1 MAGIPLQPF
10 PRQTLVANV
19 GAAVSYFSETY
30 DLKDYRSL
38 AWWIQT
44 YASLPATVNDPVR
57 MYLQAS
63 NDEQGPWVDLIP
75 GGEAPLIGDTST
87 GALLL
92 NGRYLRTRV
101 DISADEVATFV
112 VRLVAR
118 TE

>member
-1 MAGIPLQPF
+1 MAGIPLEPF

-30 DLKDYRSL
+30 DLKEHRSL
-38 AWWIQT
+38 TWWIQT

-57 MYLQAS
+57 MYLKAS

-75 GGEAPLIGDTST
+75 GGEAPLIGDTSS
-87 GALLL
+87 GVVLV

-101 DISADEVATFV
+101 DVSADEVATFAI
-112 VRLVAR
+112 RLVGR
-118 TE
+118 TD

>member
-1 MAGIPLQPF
+1 MAGIPLEPY

-30 DLKDYRSL
+30 DLKDYRTV
-38 AWWIQT
+38 AWAIET

-75 GGEAPLIGDTST
+75 GGEAPLIGTATNGSV
-87 GALLL
+87 LM

-101 DISADEVATFV
+101 DISADEVASFS
-112 VRLVAR
+112 VRLVVRAQ
-118 TE
+118 